1 MKRSARW
8 VFLQIWKRT
17 GKILMVRLSSVK
29 VMDDSGKQDN
39 KKIVYF

>member
-1 MKRSARW
+1 MQRPAKW
-8 VFLQIWKRT
+8 VFLQILKTT
-17 GKILMVRLSSVK
+17 GKILILRLSSVK